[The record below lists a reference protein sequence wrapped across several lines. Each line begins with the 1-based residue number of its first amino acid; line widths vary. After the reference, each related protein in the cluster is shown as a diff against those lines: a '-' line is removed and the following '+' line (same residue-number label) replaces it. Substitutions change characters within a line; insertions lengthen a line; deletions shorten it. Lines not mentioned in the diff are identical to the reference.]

1 MEDGLL
7 EEGGLIEGGGLI
19 AIAYQRPRFVRICA
33 CLKSKSQIIGLAKLD
48 HSQHINYWI
57 TFKENKI
64 DIECFTHTME

>member
-1 MEDGLL
+1 MLSSTPCHK
-7 EEGGLIEGGGLI
+7 IKS
-19 AIAYQRPRFVRICA
+19 QN
-33 CLKSKSQIIGLAKLD
+33 LKSQNPQITKSWTLARLD